1 MCGVSSRFPPSGY
14 GGKLMIPPQPPRPPS
29 SSLVLLL
36 FLKKPREESGVT
48 LLAAMPGI
56 GSLLSL
62 ALVAQALVA
71 QALVSTWGGFMEAR
85 VDDSPS
91 MGPTR
96 FVPIGP
102 EDP

>member
-1 MCGVSSRFPPSGY
+1 MCGVSSRSPPSGF
-14 GGKLMIPPQPPRPPS
+14 GGKLMIPQQPPRPPS
-29 SSLVLLL
+29 SSLVLVL
-36 FLKKPREESGVT
+36 FWKKPQEESGVT

-62 ALVAQALVA
+62 GLVA

-96 FVPIGP
+96 FVPMGP

>member
-1 MCGVSSRFPPSGY
+1 MCGVSSRSPPSGF
-14 GGKLMIPPQPPRPPS
+14 GGKLMIPQQPPHPPS
-29 SSLVLLL
+29 SSLVLVL

-62 ALVAQALVA
+62 VGPEGLVA
-71 QALVSTWGGFMEAR
+71 QALVSTWGGFM
-85 VDDSPS
+85 
-91 MGPTR
+91 GPTTR
-96 FVPIGP
+96 CFVPMGP